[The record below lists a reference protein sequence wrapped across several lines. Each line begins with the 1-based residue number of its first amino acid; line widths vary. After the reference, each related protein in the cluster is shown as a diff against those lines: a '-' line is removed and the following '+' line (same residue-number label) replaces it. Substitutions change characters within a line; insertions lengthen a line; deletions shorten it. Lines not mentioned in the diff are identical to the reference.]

1 MVINMKDIKCKYI
14 ISFGIKDNIIVA
26 IVALLFDTAAY
37 FMYRQG
43 SGAFIP
49 FAVFGGF
56 VTVLFLI
63 SLYRTLFNKIYIY
76 DDYFIHTKSP
86 FKDVIVNDYEV
97 DDAWIN
103 QKKNAKGTAGCYFN
117 YVTKDGRKGKLLIP
131 PAKYDFADYL
141 VERLQGN
148 YVYDYEKHLDEEYG
162 SKRKVMPKNAS
173 LLERF
178 FIYSKAGP
186 IFIIVFVVVFFVAMF
201 TDIILYS
208 GNKTPYTAVQA
219 AEVME
224 SCGYEAIDNTEA
236 MRLQNT
242 SIKQSMECT
251 NREQFIEF
259 TFLEMDST
267 ESAKALFASLHKQF
281 WDRHIYNTVIG
292 ESFYN
297 NYTSNTY
304 HLENGYYSEIVR
316 VSNTV
321 VVAQSKEDT
330 KGKIYELLEAMDYDQ
345 KTDNF
350 KTKTK

>member
-1 MVINMKDIKCKYI
+1 MKDIKCKYI

-43 SGAFIP
+43 TAVFIP

-63 SLYRTLFNKIYIY
+63 SLYRTLFNKICIY
-76 DDYFIHTKSP
+76 DDYFIHIKSP
-86 FKDVIVNDYEV
+86 FKDVIINDYEV

-141 VERLQGN
+141 VERLKGN
-148 YVYDYEKHLDEEYG
+148 DVYDYEQHINEEYG
-162 SKRKVMPKNAS
+162 LKKSDIPKNAS
-173 LLERF
+173 LFERF

-186 IFIIVFVVVFFVAMF
+186 IFIVVFVIVFFVAMF
-201 TDIILYS
+201 THMILYG

-224 SCGYEAIDNTEA
+224 NYGYEAIDNTEA

-251 NREQFIEF
+251 SNDPFIEF

-267 ESAKALFASLHKQF
+267 ESAKELFASLHKQL

-297 NYTSNTY
+297 NYTSKTY
-304 HLENGYYSEIVR
+304 HLENDYYSEIVR

-321 VVAQSKEDT
+321 VIAQSKEDS
-330 KGKIYELLEAMDYDQ
+330 KGKIYELLTAMDYDQ
-345 KTDNF
+345 NTDNF